1 MRFTGLSGKK
11 TVRALER
18 AGFNRVSQRGSH
30 IKLTKAGARRLIV
43 IVPDHREL
51 KPGVVDSILEMAE
64 LTPQEFK
71 ELLK

>member
-1 MRFTGLSGKK
+1 MRLTGLSGKK
-11 TVRALER
+11 VIRAPER

-30 IKLTKAGARRLIV
+30 VKLTKAAERRLIV

-64 LTPQEFK
+64 LTAEELK

>member
-11 TVRALER
+11 AVRALER

-30 IKLTKAGARRLIV
+30 IKLTKAGTRRLIV

-64 LTPQEFK
+64 LTAQEFK